1 MSDALADQLSF
12 LSIRGPHPQLGG
24 PLTQVPPVLQRRFA
38 GPGGRFDGKPVELP
52 AATASNGNSARF
64 HTYPDQVTA
73 LPGPRFDARGRRRS
87 VMPLLKFNGS
97 RPVWSA
103 ELLHTLSN
111 VRRNSS
117 GTLSPPHYP
126 HAAEDIALAMQTFL
140 RPRARRLRV
149 AVFSAITPW
158 VEAALL
164 GLPELQHANLTTID
178 WNQPILAARHTLA
191 PAWRRLRTLGQAELA
206 RHYARGER
214 FDAIVA
220 FSGIEHDGLGRYGD
234 PLNPEGD
241 LAAISEMG
249 ALLARGGL
257 LLLGVPTAV
266 LDDVVYPR
274 HRLYGPGRLPWL
286 LRGWTLLGRV
296 WDGRVVRGGLETA
309 PQPPSLYGE
318 AAISQHDRDYIFTHQ
333 PVLALSRSGL

>member
-1 MSDALADQLSF
+1 MRCRPSC
-12 LSIRGPHPQLGG
+12 
-24 PLTQVPPVLQRRFA
+24 
-38 GPGGRFDGKPVELP
+38 GR
-52 AATASNGNSARF
+52 
-64 HTYPDQVTA
+64 
-73 LPGPRFDARGRRRS
+73 ARGDCAW
-87 VMPLLKFNGS
+87 P
-97 RPVWSA
+97 
-103 ELLHTLSN
+103 
-111 VRRNSS
+111 SS
-117 GTLSPPHYP
+117 P
-126 HAAEDIALAMQTFL
+126 
-140 RPRARRLRV
+140 
-149 AVFSAITPW
+149 AITPW

-296 WDGRVVRGGLETA
+296 GRPRGARRPRDGAPAAEPLRRGRDQSARHRLHLHAPAGVGAQQVRAFSENPTLGN
-309 PQPPSLYGE
+309 PKSPYSLHI
-318 AAISQHDRDYIFTHQ
+318 ASI
-333 PVLALSRSGL
+333 LSRYIVSHTAHTNVTRNLHTDLSHERSWLADAPVG